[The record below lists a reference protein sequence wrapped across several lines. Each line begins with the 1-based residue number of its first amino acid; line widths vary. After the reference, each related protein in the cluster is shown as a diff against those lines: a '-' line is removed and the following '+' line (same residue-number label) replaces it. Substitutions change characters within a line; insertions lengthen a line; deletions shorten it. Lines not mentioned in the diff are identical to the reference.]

1 MNIGGKEVDK
11 KSIIIGLFVLVVI
24 FIGWD
29 VFSNSRD
36 VNGGFQRVESDI
48 KQVGEHQQSA
58 ISSIRT
64 AGERIDDSTKRI
76 DNITTGIER
85 AEESSLRIE
94 TTIISNQNRLE
105 QCQERA
111 RESTELIGRGKQI
124 LARYKK

>member
-1 MNIGGKEVDK
+1 MNIGGKEIDK

-76 DNITTGIER
+76 DNITAGIER
-85 AEESSLRIE
+85 AEESSFRVE
-94 TTIISNQNRLE
+94 TAITSNQNRLE
-105 QCQERA
+105 KCQERA
-111 RESTELIGRGKQI
+111 RESAELIGRGKQI
-124 LARYKK
+124 LARYQK